1 MKKELLT
8 LFCVAGISFPALGG
22 TYNIAPKARATA
34 SSSLNADGDASKVND
49 GYIRLDNAGEW
60 VSAAQMPY
68 WQRLPYPWIRL
79 DWDEEVTLSRIVLY
93 DRPTGDAHTAGGD
106 LFFSDGT
113 RIGVVGIPDNGEP
126 KVVEFAPKRV
136 RWVKFEVNDAVGS
149 HVGLSEIEAFPPA
162 GAGGDFVSQ
171 VDPFIETTKGRYF
184 FFITGNQPFGMIGAA
199 PLTRNRN
206 QYGGG
211 YNYNSTEVLGF
222 PQIHNWVLA
231 GLTLMPTTGNVD
243 PTLGEGHWK
252 SHFRHEGEIAQPG
265 YHRLF
270 LEDYGIWVEQTATD
284 RTGFYRLTFTRDAEA
299 GILLN
304 LGGYLAS
311 TTMCNARVRRVGEH
325 EIEGS
330 FDTYGRH
337 WGGPENVRV
346 YFVVRFD
353 RPFDRLDG
361 WVGTRRYSGIDS
373 LEGSSE
379 ITRRH
384 PREALSYL
392 DSPTSGVAAHYGVRT
407 GDRIHVRT
415 AVSYVSTEN
424 ARENLTHDATTWD
437 FDAVRRAAQ
446 DEWNEWLGRIEVK
459 GGTQQ
464 QRTKFYTDLWHV
476 LLGRH
481 KIDDVNGEYPDL
493 TDGQRAGSFTRDIR
507 VKTRTLPRDAE
518 GRVVHHMY
526 NSDAFWLTQWNL
538 NVLWGLGWPEMP
550 DEMSASLIRYADN
563 GGLIPRGPCA
573 GGYTYIMSGCPATP
587 LIVSAYNKGLM
598 RKCDPMHAFRTMQRN
613 HMPGGMQG
621 IGEFY
626 LEHGYQPKNAGMTI
640 ESNFQDWALAQ
651 MAVRLGLEDEAAYF
665 GNRSH
670 GWRKLYRP
678 DQQLLFPKDEQGQW
692 LHDDPLRGTGWIEAN
707 AWQATW
713 GVSHELPT
721 LATLMGGYDKFC
733 GKLNYAFEQAAP
745 QDFVFGYGQG
755 YVSYANQPGCSN
767 AHVFSWGGKPWL
779 TQYWVR
785 RVNEQAYGGTTPD
798 RGYGGH
804 DEDQGQMGGVSALMS
819 IGLFSTRGT
828 AAARPV
834 YEITSPVFDEV
845 SIRLDKRYYPAD
857 RSDRFVIRTYGNS
870 DKNCYIQRAR
880 LNGRVLNNF
889 WFPHEEF
896 ARGGLL
902 ELWLGPKPNTRWG
915 TGKLPE

>member
-1 MKKELLT
+1 MRLRRTLLT
-8 LFCVAGISFPALGG
+8 LALAAAVFGAAASAQTPA
-22 TYNIAPKARATA
+22 
-34 SSSLNADGDASKVND
+34 
-49 GYIRLDNAGEW
+49 
-60 VSAAQMPY
+60 
-68 WQRLPYPWIRL
+68 
-79 DWDEEVTLSRIVLY
+79 
-93 DRPTGDAHTAGGD
+93 DR
-106 LFFSDGT
+106 
-113 RIGVVGIPDNGEP
+113 
-126 KVVEFAPKRV
+126 
-136 RWVKFEVNDAVGS
+136 
-149 HVGLSEIEAFPPA
+149 
-162 GAGGDFVSQ
+162 
-171 VDPFIETTKGRYF
+171 VDPFIGTTNFGTANPGAVTPHGMMSVVPFNVMGSEENVYDKDARWWSTPYEYHNKF
-184 FFITGNQPFGMIGAA
+184 FTGFAHGALSGVGCPELGA
-199 PLTRNRN
+199 LLTMATTGPLTVDYRE
-206 QYGGG
+206 YGTSYRDEKASPG
-211 YNYNSTEVLGF
+211 YYSVFLDKYG
-222 PQIHNWVLA
+222 VLA
-231 GLTLMPTTGNVD
+231 
-243 PTLGEGHWK
+243 E
-252 SHFRHEGEIAQPG
+252 A
-265 YHRLF
+265 
-270 LEDYGIWVEQTATD
+270 TATA
-284 RTGFYRLTFTRDAEA
+284 RSSAERYTFPEGTGH
-299 GILLN
+299 ILLN
-304 LGGYLAS
+304 LGEGLTNESGA
-311 TTMCNARVRRVGEH
+311 MVRRVSAT
-325 EIEGS
+325 EIEGTKLLGT
-330 FDTYGRH
+330 FCYNAQKVF
-337 WGGPENVRV
+337 PV
-346 YFVVRFD
+346 YFVLRVSKTPSAGGYWKKQRKMTGVEAEWTPDNGRYKLYTEYGRELSGDDVGYWFSFDGLAAGEQVEVRM
-353 RPFDRLDG
+353 
-361 WVGTRRYSGIDS
+361 GI
-373 LEGSSE
+373 
-379 ITRRH
+379 
-384 PREALSYL
+384 
-392 DSPTSGVAAHYGVRT
+392 
-407 GDRIHVRT
+407 
-415 AVSYVSTEN
+415 SYVSTEN
-424 ARENLTHDATTWD
+424 ARKNLDAEQAAD
-437 FDAVRRAAQ
+437 APFDAIREQARKG
-446 DEWNEWLGRIEVK
+446 WNEALGRIRVE
-459 GGTQQ
+459 GGAEQQ
-464 QRTKFYTDLWHV
+464 QRVFYTALYHA
-476 LLGRH
+476 LLH
-481 KIDDVNGEYPDL
+481 PNLVSDVNGEYPDL

-507 VKTRTLPRDAE
+507 VKTRTLPRDAA

-651 MAVRLGLEDEAAYF
+651 MAVRLGLEDKAAYF

-733 GKLNYAFEQAAP
+733 EKLNYAFEQAAP